1 MQRDICAAGSAS
13 SAPTGPVP
21 ETRTRSPARIALL
34 KPMTGSYGD
43 PDEARRRSTSASRR
57 PDLLRRF
64 VALLAGRP
72 ELVARLGL
80 LDRDRLGRLDHQ
92 VHGLAHRDVLAQ
104 RVVAAL
110 GLRTVE
116 RLLQLA
122 LARLHPARPL
132 RRGPERVEQLLVRH
146 LDPLGLD

>member
-1 MQRDICAAGSAS
+1 M
-13 SAPTGPVP
+13 
-21 ETRTRSPARIALL
+21 RSPTRIALL

-57 PDLLRRF
+57 PDLLRRL

-80 LDRDRLGRLDHQ
+80 LDRDRLRRLDHQ

-104 RVVAAL
+104 RLVAAL
-110 GLRTVE
+110 RLRPVE
-116 RLLQLA
+116 RLLELA
-122 LARLHPARPL
+122 LARLRAAGAL
-132 RRGPERVEQLLVRH
+132 RRGAQRVEQLLVRH
-146 LDPLGLD
+146 LDALGLDHRGQHRLA